1 MPVCVC
7 VCVGASE
14 RRTERRGK
22 RFRCFQGK
30 VSGRGRKTAMG
41 REGEGAK
48 SPFAELNRK
57 GSMDRSDGVI

>member
-1 MPVCVC
+1 MCVC
-7 VCVGASE
+7 GSK
-14 RRTERRGK
+14 RKKDRKKGK

-57 GSMDRSDGVI
+57 GSMDRSDGVIW

>member
-1 MPVCVC
+1 MLVC

-30 VSGRGRKTAMG
+30 VSGRERKAAMG
-41 REGEGAK
+41 REGAK

>member
-1 MPVCVC
+1 MLVC

-30 VSGRGRKTAMG
+30 VSGRERKTAMG

-57 GSMDRSDGVI
+57 GSMDRSNGVI

>member
-1 MPVCVC
+1 MLVC

-30 VSGRGRKTAMG
+30 VSGRERKTAMG
-41 REGEGAK
+41 RKGGRWRKE
-48 SPFAELNRK
+48 SLRRDELK
-57 GSMDRSDGVI
+57 GFDGYQ